1 MPIFSEEELLEGYAP
16 KGTETQPPPPPEED
30 VLDVR
35 GQRKQSWRDMVGQ
48 ASLVK
53 QGMALDASEEI
64 AETFEGIGPQIGQVF
79 KNTRDAAKL
88 TALETARKKW
98 VCLKPKRD
106 EKS

>member
-1 MPIFSEEELLEGYAP
+1 
-16 KGTETQPPPPPEED
+16 
-30 VLDVR
+30 
-35 GQRKQSWRDMVGQ
+35 MVGQ

-88 TALETARKKW
+88 TALETARKKKW